1 LDNRK
6 LVVLEI
12 GTSAVKKIE
21 ARLENATFFWDRAEL
36 VELRA
41 KDEETRKKEIQAA
54 VEEISRGGAGGGT
67 EVVYA
72 FNSPQSFVRE
82 LLLPKIPQKEL
93 EQAIQ
98 IQLKKELPFP
108 PEEASIGFQISE
120 VRRPEEGGRVSV
132 VASAVSKKALD
143 QELGYLKQ
151 SGWEPQDVVHTPFS
165 ARRFSVLAGLPA
177 GDVVALIDLGA
188 SFTELNIYENF
199 RLRFARKINIGGRDI
214 TESLANPQ
222 SLERAG
228 LPAMEPPAVEALKRK
243 RGLIP
248 SHPEDGVYPDFQP
261 MQFLS
266 IARPHLE
273 AIQNEVLRSFNYFA
287 EQFHGKTV
295 KQVYL
300 LGGGALLKGLRE
312 FLEKRL
318 QVPVSPLT
326 LADSES
332 LRVSEEVRAKGED
345 AARYH
350 RMLLAVSSFLEEHKA
365 KPFLKR
371 IPPARLIQI
380 GAGAFALL
388 ALVLFVNFWML
399 DRSLKKYDQRWQELF
414 APFETA
420 KRVKDVENELVDRRN
435 RFNEFFS
442 REPYWED
449 LYRELT
455 NVIPENFLLDR
466 IDFDNGKLSLS
477 GAYTQNVTG
486 GDVLATL
493 LAALSKGI
501 VKKANLVS
509 TKEVDKKQGVF
520 QFEITCNL

>member
-1 LDNRK
+1 MDNRK

-12 GTSAVKKIE
+12 GSSAVKKIE

-54 VEEISRGGAGGGT
+54 LEEISRSGAGSGT

-82 LLLPKIPQKEL
+82 LSLPKIPQREI

-98 IQLKKELPFP
+98 IQIKKELPFP
-108 PEEASIGFQISE
+108 AEDANVAFQIAE
-120 VRRPEEGGRVSV
+120 VRRPEEGGRISV
-132 VASAVSKKALD
+132 IASAVSQKTLD
-143 QELGYLKQ
+143 QELAYLKQ
-151 SGWEPQDVVHTPFS
+151 SGWEPRDIVHTPFS
-165 ARRFSVLAGLPA
+165 ARRFSVLAGLPS

-214 TESLANPQ
+214 TESLAHPQ
-222 SLERAG
+222 ALERAG
-228 LPAMEPPAVEALKRK
+228 LPAMEPHQIEALKRK

-248 SHPEDGVYPDFQP
+248 SHPEDGAYPDFQP

-273 AIQNEVLRSFNYFA
+273 AIQNEILRSFNYFA

-318 QVPVSPLT
+318 QVPVAPLV

-345 AARYH
+345 AARFH
-350 RMLLAVSSFLEEHKA
+350 RMLLGVSSFLEEQKA
-365 KPFLKR
+365 RPFYKR
-371 IPPARLIQI
+371 IPPARLIQMGV
-380 GAGAFALL
+380 GAA
-388 ALVLFVNFWML
+388 ALVGLVLAFNFWML
-399 DRSLKKYDQRWQELF
+399 DRSLKKHEAKWEELF

-420 KRVKDVENELVDRRN
+420 KRVKDIENEAVDRRN
-435 RFNEFFS
+435 RYNEFFA

-449 LYRELT
+449 VFRELT
-455 NVIPENFLLDR
+455 NVIPENFFLDR
-466 IDFDNGKLSLS
+466 MEFEGGKLLLAGS
-477 GAYTQNVTG
+477 YKQNVTG
-486 GDVLATL
+486 DDVLATL
-493 LAALSKGI
+493 LATLSRGV
-501 VKKANLVS
+501 VKKANLIS
-509 TKEVDKKQGVF
+509 TKEIDKKQGIF
-520 QFEITCNL
+520 EFEITCNL